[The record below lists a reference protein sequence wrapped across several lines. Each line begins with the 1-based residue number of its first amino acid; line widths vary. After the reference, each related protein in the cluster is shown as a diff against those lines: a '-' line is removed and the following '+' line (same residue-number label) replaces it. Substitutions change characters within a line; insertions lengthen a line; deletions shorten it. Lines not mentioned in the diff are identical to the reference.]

1 MPQITPCLW
10 FDNQAEDAAKYY
22 VSIFKNSRIRATS
35 YYGEAGP
42 GPKGSV
48 LTVTFTLDGQ
58 EFMGLN
64 GGPQFKFTEAVSFV
78 VKCKTQKR
86 IDKFWNK
93 LSKGGEQGP
102 CGWLKD
108 KYGLSWQI
116 VPSMLD
122 KLMRSKDRKRVDR
135 MMRALLQMKKL
146 DIKALQDAFDGK
158 IAPPRTGRAVAA
170 KSSRPSRGGSTS
182 SMESKGSTAGKGSAG
197 PKSFPAPKSSAG
209 SKSAAAPKS
218 AVGPKSVPA
227 SKRPAASKSSAGPKI
242 SSSSASSKISAGPAL
257 SNTSAVPDGSSGES
271 TSPE

>member
-116 VPSMLD
+116 VPTMLD

-146 DIKALQDAFDGK
+146 DIKTLQDAFDGK
-158 IAPPRTGRAVAA
+158 TVPPRTVRAVAA
-170 KSSRPSRGGSTS
+170 KASRPSKPRSMGVKASTNGKGSVS
-182 SMESKGSTAGKGSAG
+182 SKGSTGSNASTGSKASTRSKASMSSKGPKPPAG
-197 PKSFPAPKSSAG
+197 PTG
-209 SKSAAAPKS
+209 S
-218 AVGPKSVPA
+218 
-227 SKRPAASKSSAGPKI
+227 
-242 SSSSASSKISAGPAL
+242 
-257 SNTSAVPDGSSGES
+257 DDS
-271 TSPE
+271 TAEPTNIG